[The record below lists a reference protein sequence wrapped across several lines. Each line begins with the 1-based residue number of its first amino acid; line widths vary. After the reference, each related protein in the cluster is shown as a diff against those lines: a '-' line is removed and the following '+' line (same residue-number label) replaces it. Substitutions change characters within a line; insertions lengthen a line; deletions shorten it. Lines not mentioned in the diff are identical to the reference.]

1 MKIRAKKPEEMSQEF
16 LDFFEKIKHLQ
27 DSSSISMEQLEAIW
41 SLVKGIS
48 KDQEKTIYVCE
59 IGSHKGFST
68 AAIAQAISGECS
80 GVWSVDNEMNVPA
93 GERLDLFKSLGIDW
107 KINQKNTTGLE
118 YLIHCAKC
126 ADQYDIIFHDAI
138 HGFEAMPEYLLSWTL
153 VKPGGYLIIHDWEQ
167 VESLC
172 ADRKQIIDHCGM
184 TEIVDSR
191 GRSLA
196 FFRK

>member
-1 MKIRAKKPEEMSQEF
+1 MKIRAKKPEEMDQEF

-27 DSSSISMEQLEAIW
+27 DSSSVSMEQLEAIW
-41 SLVKGIS
+41 SLVNSTKFAERS
-48 KDQEKTIYVCE
+48 IYVCE

-68 AAIAQAISGECS
+68 SAIAHALTNPWSRLF
-80 GVWSVDNEMNVPA
+80 SVDNEMSVPA
-93 GERLDLFKSLGIDW
+93 YQRMELFLNLGID
-107 KINQKNTTGLE
+107 KQIIQCNESGMDH
-118 YLIHCAKC
+118 LIKC
-126 ADQYDIIFHDAI
+126 ARTAGQYDIIFHDAI

-153 VKPGGYLIIHDWEQ
+153 IKPGGYLIIHDWEQ
-167 VESLC
+167 VASLG
-172 ADRKQIIDHCGM
+172 ADTKQIIDHCGM